1 MKITKTRLKQIIQEE
16 LTKVLSEQMLNMDMV
31 SDAFTMAVSERPPKM
46 GLPVEFTID
55 AVNKKLADK
64 LGEAPDENQVSRFL
78 RKILMDPMELE
89 RLGIEKIELGS
100 KITRTR
106 DGMVFRNKEMAA
118 KV

>member
-16 LTKVLSEQMLNMDMV
+16 MTKVLSEQMLNMDMV

-64 LGEAPDENQVSRFL
+64 LGKAPDENEVSKLL
-78 RKILMDPMELE
+78 RKILHHSELE
-89 RLGIEKIELGS
+89 RLGIEKVDLGS

-106 DGMVFRNKEMAA
+106 DGQVFRYKDAA
-118 KV
+118 ARV